1 MKIRNSFV
9 NSVINKDI
17 DERLVPNG
25 QLIDA
30 ENITSTTTSE
40 SSGAIITNVFGNK
53 RMTNLGI
60 VGGVTIGSVA
70 HISKNAIYYFVKG
83 TLFDY
88 VIEWD
93 KDTNLS
99 DIILQSTATTGV
111 LNFNLNNKIEFANII
126 IGTNDSDLLAWTD
139 NLNPPRIV
147 NVAIAKTYVTD
158 GFTSQEISLMK
169 PAPIEKPLV
178 TPTVSINQ
186 SEANFLKE
194 S

>member
-1 MKIRNSFV
+1 MKIKNSFV
-9 NSVINKDI
+9 NSVVNKDI

-30 ENITSTTTSE
+30 ENISSTGASE
-40 SSGAIITNVFGNK
+40 TSGAIITNVFGNK

-83 TLFDY
+83 TNYDY

-111 LNFNLNNKIEFANII
+111 LNFNINYKIEFANVI
-126 IGTNDSDLLAWTD
+126 IGTDNSSLLAWTD

-147 NVAIAKTYVTD
+147 YI
-158 GFTSQEISLMK
+158 
-169 PAPIEKPLV
+169 
-178 TPTVSINQ
+178 
-186 SEANFLKE
+186 
-194 S
+194 